1 MSLTD
6 PIPLAQDLIRCP
18 SVTPADDGA
27 LDVVQRFLETLGF
40 QCSRLV
46 FGPDEWRV
54 DNLFAMKGG
63 GASPHFM
70 YCGHTDV
77 VPPGDPAHWTDDPF
91 SGVVREGWLYGRGS
105 NDMKGGVA
113 AFLAGLKD
121 YLAAHPDH
129 PGTISV
135 LITGDEEARSV
146 DGVARVM
153 PWLAE
158 RELVPDMALV
168 GEPSSFARVGD
179 VIRIGRRGSLTA
191 RISVHGKQ
199 GHSAMPARAD
209 NPVHRLMAALS
220 PLLAAPLDQGT
231 EFFPPSTLQVTG
243 FDVGNTAANVIPATA
258 RAMLNIR
265 FNDLHTRDS
274 LIARLNAALAA
285 AGCRY
290 DIEADSNAN
299 PFLTEPGPFVHALQR
314 AIRRTT
320 GEEPELNAGGGTSD
334 ARFIRT
340 FCPVAEFGD
349 IGATGHQVDERAG
362 VDNLRTLS
370 RVYTAILEECLG

>member
-1 MSLTD
+1 MTD
-6 PIPLAQDLIRCP
+6 PLPLAQALIRCP
-18 SVTPADDGA
+18 SVTPADHGA
-27 LDVVQRFLETLGF
+27 LDVVQRVLEPLGF
-40 QCSRLV
+40 RCSRLV
-46 FGPDEWRV
+46 FGPDDWRV
-54 DNLFAMKGG
+54 DNLWAQKGS
-63 GASPHFM
+63 GAPHFM

-91 SGVVREGWLYGRGS
+91 AGVVREGWLHGRGA

-113 AFLAGLKD
+113 AFLAGLTD

-129 PGTISV
+129 PGTISL

-158 RELVPDMALV
+158 RGLVPDMALV
-168 GEPSSFARVGD
+168 GEPSSRARVGD

-191 RISVHGKQ
+191 RVTVHGTQ
-199 GHSAMPARAD
+199 GHSAMPQRAD
-209 NPVHRLMAALS
+209 NPIHRLVGALA
-220 PLLAAPLDQGT
+220 PLIALPLDQGT
-231 EFFPPSTLQVTG
+231 EHFPPSTLQVTG
-243 FDVGNTAANVIPATA
+243 LDVGNAAANVIPAAA

-265 FNDLHTRDS
+265 FNDLHTRAS
-274 LIARLNAALAA
+274 LEARLHAAFAA

-290 DIEADSNAN
+290 ALDIEGNAD
-299 PFLTEPGPFVHALQR
+299 PFLTKPGPFVDALVR

-320 GEEPELNAGGGTSD
+320 GEAPELNAGGGTSD
-334 ARFIRT
+334 ARFIRA

-349 IGATGHQVDERAG
+349 VGATGHQVDERCG
-362 VDNLRTLS
+362 VENLRSLA
-370 RVYTAILEECLG
+370 RVYAAILEECLA